1 MFKHWLKKND
11 AKHYTEI
18 RTRTYVRSPQK
29 VIFSFTNI
37 VEFVLVKASDETLID
52 TCRTAITARTTEVG

>member
-1 MFKHWLKKND
+1 MFKHWLKKNY

-18 RTRTYVRSPQK
+18 NVRSPQK

-37 VEFVLVKASDETLID
+37 VDFVLVKASDETLID
-52 TCRTAITARTTEVG
+52 TCRTAITARTAEVG